1 MENVY
6 KSKIGLEIVIPLAA
20 LLGAVLV
27 ATLSGNPSWLGVV
40 IVLCF
45 VGFVVHMFM
54 TTDYSITGND
64 LTVRCSFLFNK
75 TIDINTIKRISETNN
90 PLSSPAISLD
100 RLEIRYGVSNSVM
113 ISPQRKKEF
122 INALRTINPNIE
134 VKYKK
139 GEV

>member
-113 ISPQRKKEF
+113 ISPQRKQEF

>member
-100 RLEIRYGVSNSVM
+100 RLEIRYGVSDSVM

>member
-27 ATLSGNPSWLGVV
+27 ATLSGNPSWSGVV

-45 VGFVVHMFM
+45 VVFVVHMFM

-100 RLEIRYGVSNSVM
+100 RLEIRYGVSDSVM
-113 ISPQRKKEF
+113 ISPQRKKEV